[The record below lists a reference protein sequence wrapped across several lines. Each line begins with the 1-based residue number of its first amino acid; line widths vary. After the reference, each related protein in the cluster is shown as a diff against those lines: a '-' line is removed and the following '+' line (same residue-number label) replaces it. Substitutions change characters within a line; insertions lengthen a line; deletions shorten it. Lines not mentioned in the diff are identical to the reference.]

1 MGEKIYKPGERFA
14 PNKNAE
20 ELGIDTT
27 RTFVVL
33 EKNFNFE
40 TGEKITL
47 KKDDGSSNPF
57 FWYEDKSTYDCIS
70 WCRLAYAEDETVSP
84 PLKFKVGD
92 LVEEVS
98 SGRIGIILSVSK
110 LDSIMPYRVKFGD
123 SIEWLSENSIEL
135 ALENTKISKFKVGDV
150 EIVKLSSSYEIK
162 KGDYS
167 ILVEK
172 SEDGKLNITPNRHRY
187 IGHDQTIDCKFL
199 FKNSKPEAVSIIGEM
214 LMAASEI

>member
-1 MGEKIYKPGERFA
+1 MWEKIYKPGERFA

-150 EIVKLSSSYEIK
+150 EIVKLSSSYDIK

-167 ILVEK
+167 IIVKKYE
-172 SEDGKLNITPNRHRY
+172 SEDGKLSITPNRCDY
-187 IGHDQTIDCKFL
+187 TGYDKEKFL
-199 FKNSKPEAVSIIGEM
+199 FKNSKPETVRAIGEM
-214 LMAASEI
+214 LIAASKI